1 MKFRSSIGPFDF
13 SVRVAVCTFNKC
25 RRKGLDNIIRWTGI
39 IHIKAVSGLYAGVNM
54 NV

>member
-1 MKFRSSIGPFDF
+1 MKFRSSIGPFDV
-13 SVRVAVCTFNKC
+13 SVCVAACTFNKC

-39 IHIKAVSGLYAGVNM
+39 IHINAVAGLYAGVNM